1 MKFSGLCFA
10 VTFLFGVVL
19 VHAQDDAVDP
29 LDAPTRIAE
38 QESLICTVEGV
49 QVIKKETEKGEKK
62 VNVVFLL
69 TQKPSAYFNYYDPK
83 TKAVVFDFYDTRL
96 GKSIIDTV
104 REPPITSSTVESLKI
119 DLNKNVAGL
128 KKDVRDVVR
137 VSLFTPDNFGYDVQ
151 EDVGVITMSYKLGAR
166 TEKKSWWSKFF

>member
-1 MKFSGLCFA
+1 M
-10 VTFLFGVVL
+10 VL
-19 VHAQDDAVDP
+19 AHAQDDAEDS

-62 VNVVFLL
+62 VNIVFLL
-69 TQKPSAYFNYYDPK
+69 TQKPSAYFNYYDTR

-104 REPPITSSTVESLKI
+104 REAPITASTVESLKI

-128 KKDVRDVVR
+128 KQDIRDVVR

-151 EDVGVITMSYKLGAR
+151 EDVGVITMSYKVGAKA
-166 TEKKSWWSKFF
+166 EKKSWWKFF